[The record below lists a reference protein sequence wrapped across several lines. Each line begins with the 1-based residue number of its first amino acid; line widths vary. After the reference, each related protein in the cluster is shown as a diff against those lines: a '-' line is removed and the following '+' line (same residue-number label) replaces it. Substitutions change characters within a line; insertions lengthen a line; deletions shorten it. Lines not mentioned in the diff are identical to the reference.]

1 MALEQKIQQD
11 IMAAMKAHDNVRTNA
26 VRAIKS
32 AILLAKTAGQGD
44 GRRLQAAL
52 RPGRRANAVHHC
64 PSAARPGM
72 KLREVIAA
80 LEHLAPLR
88 LQDEWDNSG
97 LQVGFPE
104 SEIDQVLVCLD
115 VTEAIVDEAIAA
127 ECNLIVSHHPLI
139 FKALR
144 QVSDATY
151 QQRCVV
157 KALAAGI
164 SIYSAHTSLD
174 NAPGGVNH
182 RIAALLGLE
191 KLRWLSPRDG
201 EDAGSG
207 LVGELP
213 ASEPDAAFLARVQR
227 TFGVECLQH
236 SALDGRQV
244 RRVALCGGAG
254 AFLLHDAVCAGADC
268 FISGEFHYHDYFEN
282 QGVLLAE
289 LGHYQSEQFTQ
300 DLLLEYLHKTC
311 PGLTVR
317 KTAINTNPIC
327 YDQSAR

>member
-1 MALEQKIQQD
+1 
-11 IMAAMKAHDNVRTNA
+11 
-26 VRAIKS
+26 
-32 AILLAKTAGQGD
+32 
-44 GRRLQAAL
+44 
-52 RPGRRANAVHHC
+52 
-64 PSAARPGM
+64 M
-72 KLREVIAA
+72 KLREVTDA

-104 SEIDQVLVCLD
+104 AEIGSVLVCLD
-115 VTEAIVDEAIAA
+115 VTEEIVDEAIAA
-127 ECNLIVSHHPLI
+127 HCELIVSHHPLI

-191 KLRWLSPRDG
+191 KLRWLSPRAG

-213 ASEPDAAFLARVQR
+213 ASEPDVAFLARVQR
-227 TFGVECLQH
+227 IFGVECLMH
-236 SALDGRQV
+236 SALDGRQI

-254 AFLLHDAVCAGADC
+254 AFLLHDAVCAGADV
-268 FISGEFHYHDYFEN
+268 FLSGEFHYHDYFET

-300 DLLLEYLHKTC
+300 DLLLEYLLKAC
-311 PGLTVR
+311 PGLKVR
-317 KTAINTNPIC
+317 KTTINTNPIC
-327 YDQSAR
+327 YDQSER